1 MRNRQ
6 IPKGLRD
13 LLPDEVK
20 VIRNM
25 EKKAAQLFSSYAYE
39 EVMTPT
45 FEYLEVIEAGRGSRR
60 EDLFLFV
67 DRETGVERYLRDA
80 RLLGIAGGAI
90 EALFDQINMFKDNNM
105 EFIKRQG

>member
-25 EKKAAQLFSSYAYE
+25 EKKAAQLFP
-39 EVMTPT
+39 VM
-45 FEYLEVIEAGRGSRR
+45 L
-60 EDLFLFV
+60 
-67 DRETGVERYLRDA
+67 
-80 RLLGIAGGAI
+80 
-90 EALFDQINMFKDNNM
+90 M
-105 EFIKRQG
+105 KR